1 MFGTYDRDLMRR
13 GAAARECILDG
24 DDPHRMLLQVVWP
37 DHDWSESARRA
48 ELTTCPACSGLRRPC
63 QECGGTG
70 LVTMQRWRLLAVEA
84 LARYVYDAA

>member
-24 DDPHRMLLQVVWP
+24 EDPHRMLLQVVWP

-48 ELTTCPACSGLRRPC
+48 ELTTCRACSGLRRPC

-70 LVTMQRWRLLAVEA
+70 LVTLERRRLLAVEA